1 VETVNFTGKNLI
13 NGEWVAD
20 GSVTFSAFNPA
31 DLVELNTQFI
41 EANSLEVTSAC
52 VFAHEAFVAY
62 KSIGFHQRIQFIET
76 IIEEI
81 KGQKENLLHF
91 YQLET
96 GLSAARAKVE
106 FDRTIFQ
113 FSSYLDDF
121 KKGWAL
127 NCVIENSDHSGFP
140 DLRKMN
146 IPLGPVVVFG
156 ASNFPFAYSTLG
168 GDVASALIAGCPVIV
183 KAHPMH
189 PHVCELSAN
198 VILNALKKSN
208 FPLGM
213 FQQINAESFE
223 ISKELVRNEFVKA
236 VGFTGSIKGGN
247 AIQSYI
253 NERKEPIPLFAE
265 MGSTNPVLVFQD
277 ALEQHSEE
285 IAKKLVDS
293 FTLSAG
299 QFCTSPGIV
308 VCQKSDLT
316 TNFIETL
323 VHSTREVLPQRMLH
337 PRILEGY
344 ENQLNKRKGKSTILL
359 TSSNDLNDFTAQIES
374 VDLNEFVLNE
384 TLNEEVFGSYLLI
397 VLCESEIDFNRFLK
411 HIEGQLTISV
421 FSNNVQILDE
431 ISEKAGRIIFNNVP
445 TGVSVSSAM
454 QHGGPYPS
462 SSRVDSSSVGSQ
474 AIQRFMRPICYQSF
488 NEKDLPEALRNTNNF
503 GIFRK
508 VNGNWE
514 V

>member
-1 VETVNFTGKNLI
+1 MKTVNFTGKNLI

-31 DLVELNTQFI
+31 NNSEINTQFY
-41 EANSLEVTSAC
+41 EASLSEVEIAC
-52 VFAHEAFVAY
+52 TYAYGAFLAY

-81 KGQKENLLHF
+81 KVLKDELLHF

-96 GLSAARAKVE
+96 GLSLARAKVE

-113 FSSYLDDF
+113 FSSYLEDF

-127 NCVIENSDHSGFP
+127 NCIIETSDHSGFP

-168 GDVASALIAGCPVIV
+168 GDVASALISGCPVIV

-208 FPLGM
+208 LPLGM

-223 ISKELVRNEFVKA
+223 ISKELVKNKFVKA

-247 AIQSYI
+247 AIQAYI
-253 NERKEPIPLFAE
+253 NEREEPIPLFAE
-265 MGSTNPVLVFQD
+265 MGSTNPILIFQET
-277 ALEQHSEE
+277 LEQNSDE

-308 VCQKSDLT
+308 VCKKSELT
-316 TNFIETL
+316 SQFIDALIQLTKQ
-323 VHSTREVLPQRMLH
+323 VDTQRILH
-337 PRILEGY
+337 PRIFNGF
-344 ENQLNKRKGKSTILL
+344 ENQLKNRKGKTEIRLA
-359 TSSNDLNDFTAQIES
+359 SSLDCEKFTAQIES
-374 VDLNEFVLNE
+374 VDLTDFL
-384 TLNEEVFGSYLLI
+384 TIDILKEEVFGSYILI
-397 VLCESEIDFNRFLK
+397 VLCESESDFKLFLN

-421 FSNNVQILDE
+421 FSNEIQYLDE
-431 ISEKAGRIIFNNVP
+431 INEKAGRIIFNNVP

-462 SSRVDSSSVGSQ
+462 SSRVDSSSIGSQ
-474 AIQRFMRPICYQSF
+474 AIQRFMRPVSYQSF
-488 NEKDLPEALRNTNNF
+488 LEKDLPEALKSSNNL

>member
-1 VETVNFTGKNLI
+1 MNFTGKNLI
-13 NGEWVAD
+13 NGEWVA
-20 GSVTFSAFNPA
+20 GSSVTFSAFNPTDNSEINTLFFEA
-31 DLVELNTQFI
+31 SLNDIDQACKF
-41 EANSLEVTSAC
+41 AN
-52 VFAHEAFVAY
+52 EAFKKY
-62 KSIGFHQRIQFIET
+62 KTIGFHQRIRFIET

-81 KGQKENLLHF
+81 KLHQEELLHY

-96 GLSAARAKVE
+96 GLSLARAKVE

-113 FSSYLDDF
+113 FSSYLEDY

-127 NCVIENSDHSGFP
+127 NCVIETTEHSGFP

-168 GDVASALIAGCPVIV
+168 GDVASALIAGCSVIV

-198 VILNALKKSN
+198 IILSALKKSN
-208 FPLGM
+208 LPLGI

-223 ISKELVRNEFVKA
+223 ISEELVKNENVKA
-236 VGFTGSIKGGN
+236 IGFTGSIKGGN

-265 MGSTNPVLVFQD
+265 MGSTNPILVYQS
-277 ALEQHSEE
+277 ALELQSTE
-285 IAKKLVDS
+285 IAKKIVDS

-308 VCQKSDLT
+308 LCQKSELT
-316 TNFIETL
+316 SQFVQNIVQLTKTVE
-323 VHSTREVLPQRMLH
+323 SQRMLH
-337 PRILEGY
+337 PRIFNGF
-344 ENQLNKRKGKSTILL
+344 ENQLNKRDGETEVLL
-359 TSSNDLNDFTAQIES
+359 RSSFDGELFTAQIES
-374 VDLNEFVLNE
+374 VDLNEFILNE
-384 TLNEEVFGSYLLI
+384 TLKEEVFGSYLLI
-397 VLCESEIDFNRFLK
+397 VFCESENDINKFLTA
-411 HIEGQLTISV
+411 IEGQLTIAV
-421 FSNNVQILDE
+421 FSKDIQYLDE
-431 ISEKAGRIIFNNVP
+431 ISEKTGRIIFNNVP
-445 TGVSVSSAM
+445 TGVSVSPAM

-462 SSRVDSSSVGSQ
+462 SSRADSSSVGPQ
-474 AIQRFMRPICYQSF
+474 AIQRFMRPISFQSF
-488 NEKDLPEALRNTNNF
+488 EEKYLPEAIQNNNIL

-514 V
+514 I

>member
-1 VETVNFTGKNLI
+1 METVNFTGKNLI

-31 DLVELNTQFI
+31 NLVELNTRFI
-41 EANSLEVTSAC
+41 EANSSEVASAC
-52 VFAHEAFVAY
+52 AFAQETFITY
-62 KSIGFHQRIQFIET
+62 KSIDFHQRIQFIET

-81 KGQKENLLHF
+81 KLQKENLLHF

-96 GLSAARAKVE
+96 GLSLARAKVE

-113 FSSYLDDF
+113 FSSYLVDF

-127 NCVIENSDHSGFP
+127 NCIIETSDHSGFP

-208 FPLGM
+208 LPLGM

-223 ISKELVRNEFVKA
+223 ISKKLVENEFVKA

-247 AIQSYI
+247 AILAYI

-265 MGSTNPVLVFQD
+265 MGSTNPILVFQD
-277 ALEQHSEE
+277 ALEQNSEE

-293 FTLSAG
+293 FTFSAG

-308 VCQKSDLT
+308 VCQKSESTNQFIDILVRLT
-316 TNFIETL
+316 KAIDA
-323 VHSTREVLPQRMLH
+323 QRMLH
-337 PRILEGY
+337 PRIFNGF
-344 ENQLNKRKGKSTILL
+344 ENQLIKRKGSTEVHL
-359 TSSNDLNDFTAQIES
+359 SSSFICEEFTAQIES
-374 VDLNEFVLNE
+374 VDLNDFISNDSLK
-384 TLNEEVFGSYLLI
+384 EEVFGSYLLI
-397 VLCESEIDFNRFLK
+397 VLCESESDFNKFLNA
-411 HIEGQLTISV
+411 IEGQLTISV
-421 FSNNVQILDE
+421 FSNEVQFLNE
-431 ISEKAGRIIFNNVP
+431 INEKAGRVIFNNVP
-445 TGVSVSSAM
+445 TGVSVSPAI

-474 AIQRFMRPICYQSF
+474 AIHRFMRPICYQSF
-488 NEKDLPEALRNTNNF
+488 NEKDLPEVLRNTNNL

>member
-1 VETVNFTGKNLI
+1 MTTVNFTGKNLI

-31 DLVELNTQFI
+31 NNPQISTLFYEASPSEVELACTY
-41 EANSLEVTSAC
+41 AN
-52 VFAHEAFVAY
+52 EAFLAY
-62 KSIGFHQRIQFIET
+62 KSISFHQRIQFIET

-81 KGQKENLLHF
+81 KFQKDELLHF

-96 GLSAARAKVE
+96 GLTASRAKVE

-113 FSSYLDDF
+113 FSSYLEGF

-127 NCVIENSDHSGFP
+127 NCIIEKSDYSGFP

-198 VILNALKKSN
+198 VILNALKKLN

-223 ISKELVRNEFVKA
+223 ISKELVKNNFVKA

-265 MGSTNPVLVFQD
+265 MGSTNPILVYQNS
-277 ALEQHSEE
+277 LEQHSDE

-308 VCQKSDLT
+308 VCQKSELT
-316 TNFIETL
+316 NQFINTL
-323 VHSTREVLPQRMLH
+323 VRLTKAIDAQRMLH
-337 PRILEGY
+337 PRIFNGF
-344 ENQLNKRKGKSTILL
+344 ENQLSKRKGNTEVLL
-359 TSSNDLNDFTAQIES
+359 SSLFICEEFTAQIES
-374 VDLNEFVLNE
+374 VDLNEFILND
-384 TLNEEVFGSYLLI
+384 TLKEEVFGSYLLI
-397 VLCESEIDFNRFLK
+397 VLCEFESDFNKFLTA
-411 HIEGQLTISV
+411 IEGQLTISI
-421 FSNNVQILDE
+421 FS
-431 ISEKAGRIIFNNVP
+431 KMF
-445 TGVSVSSAM
+445 
-454 QHGGPYPS
+454 
-462 SSRVDSSSVGSQ
+462 
-474 AIQRFMRPICYQSF
+474 RFWMKF
-488 NEKDLPEALRNTNNF
+488 LKKLEE
-503 GIFRK
+503 
-508 VNGNWE
+508 
-514 V
+514 

>member
-1 VETVNFTGKNLI
+1 MNFTGKNLI

-20 GSVTFSAFNPA
+20 SSVTFSAFNPVNNSELGTLFYEA
-31 DLVELNTQFI
+31 SPSEVEL
-41 EANSLEVTSAC
+41 AC
-52 VFAHEAFVAY
+52 TIAHEAFLAY
-62 KSIGFHQRIQFIET
+62 KSIGFHQRIQFVET

-81 KGQKENLLHF
+81 KFQKDELLHF

-96 GLSAARAKVE
+96 GLSLARSKVE

-113 FSSYLDDF
+113 FSSYLEDF

-127 NCVIENSDHSGFP
+127 NCIIEKSEQSGFP

-168 GDVASALIAGCPVIV
+168 GDVASALIAGCSVIV

-198 VILNALKKSN
+198 VILNALKRSN
-208 FPLGM
+208 LPLGM

-223 ISKELVRNEFVKA
+223 ISEELVKNKFIKA

-253 NERKEPIPLFAE
+253 NGRKEPIPLFAE
-265 MGSTNPVLVFQD
+265 MGSTNPILVYQNS
-277 ALEQHSEE
+277 LEQYSDE

-308 VCQKSDLT
+308 LCQKSELSSQFVQNIVQLT
-316 TNFIETL
+316 KTVE
-323 VHSTREVLPQRMLH
+323 SQRMLH
-337 PRILEGY
+337 PRIFNGFEK
-344 ENQLNKRKGKSTILL
+344 QLNKREGNTEVLLSST
-359 TSSNDLNDFTAQIES
+359 LNCEEFTAQIES
-374 VDLNEFVLNE
+374 VDLNDFIANDFLK
-384 TLNEEVFGSYLLI
+384 EEVFGSYLLI
-397 VLCESEIDFNRFLK
+397 VLCESESDFTNFLTS
-411 HIEGQLTISV
+411 IEGQLTISV
-421 FSNNVQILDE
+421 FSKDIQILDE

-445 TGVSVSSAM
+445 TGVSVSPAM

-462 SSRVDSSSVGSQ
+462 SSRVDSSSVGPQ

-488 NEKDLPEALRNTNNF
+488 NEKDLPEALRNTNNL